1 MKKILKNK
9 IFLILTI
16 CVILVISINL
26 ITYTYSRYVSK
37 ADVFV
42 VSNTGSLKC
51 DAIIDAKDEYIEDNE
66 RYFYI
71 NVKNSKD
78 NIESD
83 TDIGYILT
91 IENIEDSKGLYRY
104 IDSYGNSNNEYKDKL
119 EIEEHILNKNNK
131 EERFKI
137 RVKSENAIKTK
148 IKYKVKINCYQKEN
162 TDIVNPYKESTLAY
176 NIFENAK
183 KAYLENSED
192 RTILSKTPK
201 TIPVQQISGEKE
213 KTLSMTEDD
222 YGNSYYYRGNVTDNY
237 LNFNNMCW
245 RIVRIEG
252 DGSIKLILYDKT
264 KTCKDATGGDNAFI
278 GTGQYGYKIGTI
290 DELENIEI
298 PDYENCTANKETCA
312 YPKLQEWYNEN
323 LISQE
328 DSLKNE
334 IWNIGDIETL
344 YKDEEELNYGYYAY
358 FDNGHRLSNKNLSS
372 NYATLLSK
380 GVSFES
386 YIGLL
391 TFDEAALAG
400 VKYADSNVKNNNIYL
415 NLNGVTDNTVM
426 MLLSPMGIW
435 QKQAG
440 IYTLDFQ
447 NFHPGN
453 IGVRANFIIRPSITL
468 KSGINLTSGDGT
480 KENPYTV

>member
-183 KAYLENSED
+183 KAYLENSEE
-192 RTILSKTPK
+192 RTKLNLDKVEYNTSLL
-201 TIPVQQISGEKE
+201 ENE
-213 KTLSMTEDD
+213 KTLRKDTDD
-222 YGNSYYYRGNVTDNY
+222 YGITYYYRGNVKDNY
-237 LNFNNMCW
+237 LTLGNMCW

-252 DGSIKLILYDKT
+252 DGSIKLILEDKT
-264 KTCKDATGGDNAFI
+264 GSCSESTVTNPSGENAFI
-278 GTGQYGYKIGTI
+278 GKARYGCIRKTDDGL
-290 DELENIEI
+290 DRLVENYIE
-298 PDYENCTANKETCA
+298 
-312 YPKLQEWYNEN
+312 
-323 LISQE
+323 SQE
-328 DSLKNE
+328 GVRQELMNWLSNTNIDQNILKNDKFCLGYDGVE
-334 IWNIGDIETL
+334 HPINERNINTFSHSKAYGSTL
-344 YKDEEELNYGYYAY
+344 
-358 FDNGHRLSNKNLSS
+358 
-372 NYATLLSK
+372 
-380 GVSFES
+380 
-386 YIGLL
+386 
-391 TFDEAALAG
+391 
-400 VKYADSNVKNNNIYL
+400 NVMKI
-415 NLNGVTDNTVM
+415 
-426 MLLSPMGIW
+426 
-435 QKQAG
+435 K
-440 IYTLDFQ
+440 
-447 NFHPGN
+447 
-453 IGVRANFIIRPSITL
+453 
-468 KSGINLTSGDGT
+468 
-480 KENPYTV
+480 